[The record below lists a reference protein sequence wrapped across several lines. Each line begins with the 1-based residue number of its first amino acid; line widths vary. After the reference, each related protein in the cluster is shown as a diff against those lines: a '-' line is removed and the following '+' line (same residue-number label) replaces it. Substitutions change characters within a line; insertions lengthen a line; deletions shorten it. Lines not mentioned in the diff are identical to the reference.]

1 MPVSLTTCSLIPMA
15 KPSRFIRDGH
25 TDDLAE
31 LLGALEARIHTRDAR
46 KALIN
51 FAWLLL
57 QARPPRGSD
66 ETRKRDRLTA
76 ALAKGLTT
84 PGPTRH

>member
-1 MPVSLTTCSLIPMA
+1 MA

-57 QARPPRGSD
+57 QKGSPRPDLPDTEHSPPPTSLDPLRF
-66 ETRKRDRLTA
+66 ERLFKTCS
-76 ALAKGLTT
+76 LC
-84 PGPTRH
+84 